1 MNIQCVLQRS
11 NYTFLRLIINFHLQV
26 EKSELQ
32 ARIALLQGERK
43 GQENLKNDLIRRIKM
58 LEYCLRQERAKF
70 HKLKF
75 GVDPPSYGNSPDD
88 LNDEFNSLE
97 LDENMNADGQNS
109 VNWKMVFTT
118 TILIQN
124 LESFSHCFLFL
135 GSSIVAS
142 LFTRNR
148 VHRYDNRCTF

>member
-1 MNIQCVLQRS
+1 
-11 NYTFLRLIINFHLQV
+11 
-26 EKSELQ
+26 
-32 ARIALLQGERK
+32 
-43 GQENLKNDLIRRIKM
+43 M
-58 LEYCLRQERAKF
+58 LEYCLRQERVKF

-118 TILIQN
+118 LFFIQKLNSFLTILCCI
-124 LESFSHCFLFL
+124 L
-135 GSSIVAS
+135 GSAIVAS
-142 LFTRNR
+142 LFTRNW
-148 VHRYDNRCTF
+148 VHRHDNRCPL